1 MTVLISK
8 KSQLKKILNTPL
20 YLQVLVAIF
29 LAVAFAIIFP
39 GLTKNLKLGSDIF
52 IKLIKMCIP
61 LIIFFTITLSFIG
74 DDDIKIGR
82 LAVKSIIYF
91 EIITTLA
98 MIIGIASALIFLP
111 GDGMH
116 MTLEKLDKSDF
127 GDIQKPKLNFSQFI
141 LNIIPST
148 VIEAFTNGEIL
159 PILLIA
165 IIFGLILSKIKDQV
179 SHSIKLLREGSKIVF
194 LLINYIIKLAPIAVF
209 CAISY
214 TIGKYGLKSLSN
226 MFEFVLLFYATC
238 IFFIVVIFGM
248 ILALC
253 RQNIFKLLN
262 HLRSEILIV
271 LGSSSSEVVLPNML
285 KKMEEFGCKK
295 SVVNFVIPSGYAFN
309 LDGTCIYFTMAILFI
324 AQAFDIYL
332 TIPQIVELLMV
343 LLITS
348 KGASA
353 VVGSAFITLSAT
365 LAVMPTVPVEGMILI
380 LGIDRFMSEGRA
392 VTNLIGNA
400 TAAVVMDRL
409 QKK

>member
-1 MTVLISK
+1 MTVHTSK
-8 KSQLKKILNTPL
+8 SPLKKILNTPL
-20 YLQVLVAIF
+20 YLQVVLAMI
-29 LAVAFAIIFP
+29 LAVFFAILFP

-61 LIIFFTITLSFIG
+61 LIIFFTITLSFIS

-111 GDGMH
+111 GDGIH

-127 GDIQKPKLNFSQFI
+127 SNIQKPQANFSQFI
-141 LNIIPST
+141 LKIIPST
-148 VIEAFTNGEIL
+148 ILEAFTSGEIL
-159 PILLIA
+159 PVLLIA

-179 SHSIKLLREGSKIVF
+179 SHSISLLREGSKIIF

-209 CAISY
+209 CAMSY

-238 IFFIVVIFGM
+238 IFFIVVIFGI

-253 RQNIFKLLN
+253 RKNIFKLLN
-262 HLRSEILIV
+262 HLKSEILIV

-332 TIPQIVELLMV
+332 TIPQIVELVMV

-400 TAAVVMDRL
+400 TAVVVMDRIE
-409 QKK
+409 KK

>member
-1 MTVLISK
+1 MFLGV
-8 KSQLKKILNTPL
+8 
-20 YLQVLVAIF
+20 IF
-29 LAVAFAIIFP
+29 AVVFP
-39 GLTKNLKLGSDIF
+39 ELTKNLKLGSDIF

-61 LIIFFTITLSFIG
+61 LIIFFTITLSFIS
-74 DDDIKIGR
+74 DNDIKIGR
-82 LAVKSIIYF
+82 LALKSIIYF

-111 GDGMH
+111 GDGIH
-116 MTLEKLDKSDF
+116 MSLDKLDKSDF
-127 GDIQKPKLNFSQFI
+127 SNLQKPQVNFSEFI
-141 LNIIPST
+141 LKIIPST
-148 VIEAFTNGEIL
+148 VIEAFTSGEIL

-179 SHSIKLLREGSKIVF
+179 GHSINLLREGSKIIF

-209 CAISY
+209 CAMSY

-226 MFEFVLLFYATC
+226 MFEFVILFYLTC

-248 ILALC
+248 ILSLC
-253 RQNIFKLLN
+253 RKNIFKLLN
-262 HLRSEILIV
+262 HLKSEILIV

-332 TIPQIVELLMV
+332 TIPQILELVMV

-380 LGIDRFMSEGRA
+380 LGIDRFMSEARA

-400 TAAVVMDRL
+400 TAVVVMD
-409 QKK
+409 QIEKK

>member
-1 MTVLISK
+1 MTDLTFK
-8 KSQLKKILNTPL
+8 KKLKINLKFPL
-20 YLQVLVAIF
+20 YLQVL
-29 LAVAFAIIFP
+29 LAMILSVVFASMFP
-39 GLTKNLKLGSDIF
+39 NLAKNMKLGSDIF
-52 IKLIKMCIP
+52 VKLIKMCIP
-61 LIIFFTITLSFIG
+61 LVIFFTITLSFIN
-74 DDDIKIGR
+74 DDDIKVGR

-98 MIIGIASALIFLP
+98 MLVGIASALIFAP
-111 GDGMH
+111 GEGMH
-116 MTLEKLDKSDF
+116 MTIEKLDKSDF
-127 GDIQKPKLNFSQFI
+127 SDIQKPKINFSQFI
-141 LNIIPST
+141 LNIIPNT
-148 VIEAFTNGEIL
+148 VVEAFTSGDIL
-159 PILLIA
+159 PVLLIS
-165 IIFGLILSKIKDQV
+165 IIFGLILAKIKDQV
-179 SHSIKLLREGSKIVF
+179 GHSINMLKEGSKIIF
-194 LLINYIIKLAPIAVF
+194 LVIGYIIKLAPIAVF
-209 CAISY
+209 CAMSF
-214 TIGKYGLKSLSN
+214 TIGKYGLKTLSN
-226 MFEFVLLFYATC
+226 MLEFVLLFYATC

-253 RQNIFKLLN
+253 KKNIFKLLN
-262 HLRSEILIV
+262 HLKSEILIV

-332 TIPQIVELLMV
+332 TIPQIVELIMI

-348 KGASA
+348 KGATA

-380 LGIDRFMSEGRA
+380 LGIDRFMSEARA

-400 TAAVVMDRL
+400 SAVIVMDKIE
-409 QKK
+409 KK

>member
-1 MTVLISK
+1 MTVRLSRGL
-8 KSQLKKILNTPL
+8 LKIILNTSL
-20 YLQVLVAIF
+20 YIQVLLAMFLGVIF
-29 LAVAFAIIFP
+29 AVVFP
-39 GLTKNLKLGSDIF
+39 ELTKNLKLGSDIF

-61 LIIFFTITLSFIG
+61 LIIFFTITLSFIS
-74 DDDIKIGR
+74 DNDIKIGR
-82 LAVKSIIYF
+82 LALKSIIYF

-111 GDGMH
+111 GDGIH
-116 MTLEKLDKSDF
+116 MSLDKLDKSDF
-127 GDIQKPKLNFSQFI
+127 SNLQKPQVNFSEFI
-141 LNIIPST
+141 LKIIPST
-148 VIEAFTNGEIL
+148 VIEAFTSGEIL

-179 SHSIKLLREGSKIVF
+179 GHSINLLREGSKIIF

-209 CAISY
+209 CAMSY

-226 MFEFVLLFYATC
+226 MFEFVILFYLTC

-248 ILALC
+248 ILSLC
-253 RQNIFKLLN
+253 RKNIFKLLN
-262 HLRSEILIV
+262 HLKSEILIV

-332 TIPQIVELLMV
+332 TIPQILELVMV

-380 LGIDRFMSEGRA
+380 LGIDRFMSEARA

-400 TAAVVMDRL
+400 TAVVVMD
-409 QKK
+409 QIEKK